1 MQMNKQ
7 LGQARYADDLVNVP
21 QGMGMTRNNLQ
32 RLLRSLDFVGWSKS
46 EESGRLDRRALTKF
60 AIGSANVFSRR
71 QYVEAE
77 TSAVSVLIDCSGSMN
92 DGTPGSNIS
101 KITVAQTITVHL
113 SNLLHKARVPFT
125 VTGFRSGKNEY
136 LNEYPEGGGR
146 VESPQFIPFKPW
158 RQSLLRSIPA
168 LGNIKQ
174 CAYSGTPDY
183 SAIANAIDDLAQR
196 PEHRRILF
204 ILTDA
209 NGYMRSHMQHL
220 QTLADKV
227 GVTIVAIGIKSPDV
241 LDCFV
246 DAVNVD
252 KIEDLGATAFNQ
264 LLKTVRRKVA

>member
-7 LGQARYADDLVNVP
+7 LGQTRYADDLANTP

-92 DGTPGSNIS
+92 DGTPGSSIN
-101 KITVAQTITVHL
+101 KITVAQTIAVHL

-125 VTGFRSGKNEY
+125 VTGFRSGTKEY
-136 LNEYPEGGGR
+136 LEGGGR
-146 VESPQFIPFKPW
+146 VESPVFIPFKPW
-158 RQSLLRSIPA
+158 GHSLLRAIPA

-174 CAYSGTPDY
+174 CAHGGTPDY